1 MNPEPMNNPD
11 NQPRTLRY
19 GTLIETITA
28 PDGSTTAVPQDTALL
43 VDTHDEDT
51 AARLAAVAYVQH
63 AAHRPAAGCTI
74 HVHVFRHPRRQ
85 PRISAR
91 QWTIDVYV
99 DTALQTLH

>member
-1 MNPEPMNNPD
+1 MNNPD

-63 AAHRPAAGCTI
+63 AAHRPAAGSTI
-74 HVHVFRHPRRQ
+74 HVHVFRHPHRQ